1 MSDELE
7 FMQTLGEARMFRTRN
22 QIAGAGA
29 RSLTDHL
36 FVSLMSLYA
45 MSNDYNYA
53 PVAKAYARRTIA
65 MGGFNRPSPS
75 SPVLYQTIY
84 SIQRPGEMFTDEKD
98 TMLMG
103 KVRIDT
109 PKIKQFLQ
117 KIKSGN
123 MNPATAQ
130 QFFFK
135 LEKDLKIQDPKLRAA
150 RRLTQ
155 DWTKLS
161 TQQQQLVTTQLMRYF
176 RMSARRSDLMP
187 LYSKFAK
194 DKGLE
199 ISDKKKSSIGNS
211 LAKGAAAFAVGY
223 AIGKAIEI

>member
-1 MSDELE
+1 
-7 FMQTLGEARMFRTRN
+7 
-22 QIAGAGA
+22 
-29 RSLTDHL
+29 
-36 FVSLMSLYA
+36 
-45 MSNDYNYA
+45 
-53 PVAKAYARRTIA
+53 
-65 MGGFNRPSPS
+65 MGSFNRPSPS
-75 SPVLYQTIY
+75 SPDLYQTIF
-84 SIQRPGEMFTDEKD
+84 SIQRPGEMFTDERD
-98 TMLMG
+98 TMLMN

-117 KIKSGN
+117 KIKTGN
-123 MNPATAQ
+123 MTPATAQ

-187 LYSKFAK
+187 LYAKFAK
-194 DKGLE
+194 EKGLE
-199 ISDKKKSSIGNS
+199 ISDKKKSGIGTM
-211 LAKGAAAFAVGY
+211 LAKGVGAAALGY
-223 AIGKAIEI
+223 AAGRSLEL